1 MENNNQKRWIILV
14 FVLLIVSNML
24 TFIFTNAG
32 DLILGNKVIINA
44 DSKET
49 ANGINKLLELKKQIG
64 AEYYKNVDDETLME
78 GAIKG
83 MFGSLNDPYSTYFTS
98 KEFKTYMESATGVYE
113 GVGIVVTEDANGFT
127 TVITPQKGTPADE
140 AGIKT
145 GDKIIKVNGE
155 DVSTLGS
162 EEVVMRVKGPADT
175 TVDLSIARG
184 DEIIDLT
191 LTRKAIEAK
200 TVDSRMI
207 GNTGYIQISEFT
219 NNTTTDFKT
228 QLDALL
234 AQNIK
239 GLVIDLRGNPGGG
252 VNEAVSIADRL
263 LGKTTVVY
271 TVDKA
276 GKRTDY
282 NSDDTQSL
290 QLPMVVLIDGGS
302 ASSAEILAGA
312 LQDTGAATLVG
323 TKSYGKGIVQEVIGI
338 KDGGGF
344 KVTNSEYFT
353 PNGNSINKK
362 GLEPNVVIEANDFM
376 KNNVFTD
383 AEDVQLQKS
392 LETLGNGQQ

>member
-1 MENNNQKRWIILV
+1 MGNNNKKRWIILV

-44 DSKET
+44 DSQET
-49 ANGINKLLELKKQIG
+49 VNGINKLLELKKQIG
-64 AEYYKNVDDETLME
+64 AEYYKNMDDETLME

-83 MFGSLNDPYSTYFTS
+83 MFSSLDDPYSTYFTN
-98 KEFKTYMESATGVYE
+98 KEFKTYMESATGVYD
-113 GVGIVVTEDANGFT
+113 GVGIIVTEDENGFT
-127 TVITPQKGTPADE
+127 TVIAPQKGTPADE

-162 EEVVMRVKGPADT
+162 EEVVMRVKGPVDT

-200 TVDSRMI
+200 TVDSRVI

-219 NNTTTDFKT
+219 NNTATDFKT

-252 VNEAVSIADRL
+252 VNEAVAIADRL
-263 LGKTTVVY
+263 LGKTIVVY
-271 TVDKA
+271 TIDKE

-338 KDGGGF
+338 KGGGGF

-362 GLEPNVVIEANDFM
+362 GLEPDVVIEANDFM

-383 AEDVQLQKS
+383 AEDVQLQKA
-392 LETLGNGQQ
+392 LETLGNN